1 MFLRFIGF
9 LISFLAAASGFNFF
23 CFMMVGFIDPRSLTD
38 LYLFITF
45 SGLTFMGIF
54 FYLKSYTDFYEKYGL
69 ESYQM
74 EKDQKYMSEEAF
86 REKYNA

>member
-1 MFLRFIGF
+1 
-9 LISFLAAASGFNFF
+9 
-23 CFMMVGFIDPRSLTD
+23 
-38 LYLFITF
+38 
-45 SGLTFMGIF
+45 MGIF

-86 REKYNA
+86 REKIAPARTFGFVKDIEMLEKMGLAWK